1 MLIHIQPCTN
11 APQRT
16 KLSEWQDGGRSI
28 SVSMSY
34 APSSLAGFS
43 SRPSMMS
50 KFFTLSLIV
59 DGFGDVLQAAEGSTN
74 TRSME
79 DIKQD

>member
-1 MLIHIQPCTN
+1 
-11 APQRT
+11 
-16 KLSEWQDGGRSI
+16 
-28 SVSMSY
+28 MSY